1 MSTAA
6 ATRLEETKT
15 HLNMGAVVV
24 VGAGLSLD
32 ARFPLTPGL
41 NALVWDALDN
51 FESARTA
58 VALRLGLSGDS
69 GKSLVGDDW
78 AKVQAAWEV
87 IQTDRGARH
96 RLQQQ
101 FANLDRE
108 RVSLPSPAHE
118 ALARLVHAGFVEA
131 VISLNWDTGLEVAY
145 RRLYGVDLPADVL
158 FKPHG
163 DAAHPGD
170 DWTLPHEDGRVPQSV
185 LDLVAQLR
193 AGHARTLLVVGYS
206 ERDRTIVDELI
217 RPLDASWR
225 TIRVGPNGTG
235 VHDVSAPAEVALP
248 LLAEDYA
255 EREDAAAWH
264 SVRFNGRRDIRAA
277 LRGERLDPRDTEV
290 CPPLA
295 EVPLLVDALL
305 VDRAVVLN
313 GPTGSGKS
321 ISAYHALQ
329 QLAERGFEVVRLRDS
344 VRGRPL
350 RIWLQD
356 LRAFPHQKVLFI
368 DDAQDI
374 SPDAVRELC
383 EEANQNT
390 LVLVAG
396 IDHVAGGVRTI
407 RLGAGAAVARLAQWV
422 RDERAVMF
430 PLVRELDDQVGNDQ
444 DGPDFNRR
452 IEVAAAQDTAWQFFY
467 VLTGGWRRIRR
478 QAIELRDAERADL
491 AWLALSVA
499 QIAGVDAGASRGE
512 LTDYLR
518 VLGRD
523 SEWME
528 RTLATL
534 ETRRLVIGV
543 DGRLRCPH
551 LQTAYRVL
559 NWMLHSPEWVLP
571 DTTRPQVPPIASATP
586 IHTTTSRES
595 SAATQVTATVDVSH
609 ADREADRDAAC
620 SLVAHALDSEAT
632 PLRGMSW
639 LAGTST
645 VGDTRLM
652 LERKRVLGADRNR
665 KLALRS
671 LSTPANG
678 DVAAAATLL
687 TDALLSGNDLSPL
700 LSIPGHETRL
710 REWFG
715 AISPENAWA
724 LGDLVNTLYNRDN
737 AYGQEVIGYTDPARL
752 AALVPQGGWPQSAST
767 GRALERLSCLASPEF
782 RRSVADEMDPEAFDE
797 MLRHPDPAFWRTPA
811 LIEDVAA
818 ASPSLALQLLTQA
831 ADRLAREFVTD
842 PLVHWNDLYSMVM
855 RLGYGPVFL
864 RGGRRPPKESGPAL
878 RAFTRALDI
887 AVVAR
892 TLSHPNHLW
901 GHYNFDHFVTFLSEC
916 DPVTLFAA
924 LDRVDLGLFE
934 EALRLNPSDQRTALY
949 VALHLHERRPADI
962 HAMLDRLEPGFDA
975 LDPFVPYMAPDIAVR
990 SLRRGLPLDLELDH
1004 HRWAFAAEIVS
1015 RIALV
1020 HEQVARELL
1029 QANAAPM
1036 KIGLEAKNHS
1046 DPWEGLRH
1054 FIPVCDS
1061 VAPGL
1066 VDDVIRALPA
1076 GAVTGWAR
1084 GLRRPERYH
1093 GNRRPDIEPLVA
1105 RAGRVG
1111 GSAASE
1117 AGDLQRRFP
1126 SLRSVLP

>member
-1 MSTAA
+1 MSTAV

-32 ARFPLTPGL
+32 ARFPLTAGL
-41 NALVWDALDN
+41 NALVWDALDQS
-51 FESARTA
+51 ESARTA
-58 VALRLGLSGDS
+58 VARRLGLPGDS

-78 AKVQAAWEV
+78 AKIQAAWEV
-87 IQTDRGARH
+87 IQTDRGARL

-118 ALARLVHAGFVEA
+118 ALARLVHAGPVEA

-170 DWTLPHEDGRVPQSV
+170 DWTLPHEGGRVPQSV
-185 LDLVAQLR
+185 RDLVAQLR
-193 AGHARTLLVVGYS
+193 KGHARTLLVVGYS

-225 TIRVGPNGTG
+225 TIRVGPNATG

-248 LLAEDYA
+248 FLAEDYA
-255 EREDAAAWH
+255 QREDSAAWH
-264 SVRFNGRRDIRAA
+264 SVRFHGRRDLRAA
-277 LRGERLDPRDTEV
+277 LRGERLDPRDTDV

-295 EVPLLVDALL
+295 EVPILVDALL

-350 RIWLQD
+350 RTWLQD

-383 EEANQNT
+383 EEANQST

-396 IDHVAGGVRTI
+396 IDHIAGGVRTI

-422 RDERAVMF
+422 RDEKSVVF
-430 PLVRELDDQVGNDQ
+430 PLVRELDDQVGSHQ
-444 DGPDFNRR
+444 DGPEFNRR
-452 IEVAAAQDTAWQFFY
+452 IEVAATQETAWQFFY

-478 QAIELRDAERADL
+478 HAIELRDAERADL

-499 QIAGVDAGASRGE
+499 QIAGVDAGVSRDA
-512 LTDYLR
+512 LTDYVE

-534 ETRRLVIGV
+534 EARRLVVGV

-559 NWMLHSPEWVLP
+559 NWMLHCPQWEPRDTKRP
-571 DTTRPQVPPIASATP
+571 DVPPIASATP
-586 IHTTTSRES
+586 IHSTTSRES
-595 SAATQVTATVDVSH
+595 SAATPVTPTVDVSE
-609 ADREADRDAAC
+609 ADQEADRDAAS
-620 SLVAHALDSEAT
+620 SLVAHALDSAAT

-645 VGDTRLM
+645 LGDTRLM
-652 LERKRVLGADRNR
+652 LEWKHVLGADRNR
-665 KLALRS
+665 KLALRA
-671 LSTPANG
+671 LSIPAGG

-687 TDALLSGNDLSPL
+687 ADAFLWGNDLSPL

-715 AISPENAWA
+715 AICPENAWA
-724 LGDLVNTLYNRDN
+724 LGNLVNSLYNHDH
-737 AYGQEVIGYTDPARL
+737 AYGQEVITYTDPARL
-752 AALVPQGGWPQSAST
+752 ASLVPQGGWPQSAST
-767 GRALERLSCLASPEF
+767 GQALERLSCLASPDF

-818 ASPSLALQLLTQA
+818 ASPSLALQLLKQA
-831 ADRLAREFVTD
+831 ADWLAREFVKD
-842 PLVHWNDLYSMVM
+842 PLVHWNDLYRMVM
-855 RLGYGPVFL
+855 RLGYGAVFL
-864 RGGRRPPKESGPAL
+864 RGGRRPPRESGPAL

-887 AVVAR
+887 EAVAR
-892 TLSHPNHLW
+892 TLSQPNHLW
-901 GHYNFDHFVTFLSEC
+901 GHYNFDEFVSFLSEC
-916 DPVTLFAA
+916 DPPTLFAA

-934 EALRLNPSDQRTALY
+934 DALRLYSSDQRTALY
-949 VALHLHERRPADI
+949 VALHLNERRPADI
-962 HAMLDRLEPGFDA
+962 HGMLDRLEPSFDA

-1020 HEQVARELL
+1020 DGQAARELL
-1029 QANAAPM
+1029 QANVAAM
-1036 KIGLEAKNHS
+1036 MIGLEAKNHS

-1054 FIPVCDS
+1054 LSPS
-1061 VAPGL
+1061 VTAS
-1066 VDDVIRALPA
+1066 RPA
-1076 GAVTGWAR
+1076 
-1084 GLRRPERYH
+1084 
-1093 GNRRPDIEPLVA
+1093 
-1105 RAGRVG
+1105 
-1111 GSAASE
+1111 
-1117 AGDLQRRFP
+1117 
-1126 SLRSVLP
+1126 